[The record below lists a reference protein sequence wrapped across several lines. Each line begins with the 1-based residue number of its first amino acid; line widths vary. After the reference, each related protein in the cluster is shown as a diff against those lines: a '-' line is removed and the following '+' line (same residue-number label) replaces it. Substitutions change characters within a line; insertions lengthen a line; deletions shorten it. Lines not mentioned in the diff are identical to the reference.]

1 MKYQQDQHVDDED
14 DASMKVTMAMKMT
27 IAMTYADGKVAVGV
41 TCLMTRQLR

>member
-1 MKYQQDQHVDDED
+1 METTKMKL
-14 DASMKVTMAMKMT
+14 T